1 MLGWV
6 LLAIVLVAIFGLGT
20 VLEVAIELMLAAA
33 LVLALVVVA
42 GYLLVRARTGD
53 RTR

>member
-20 VLEVAIELMLAAA
+20 VLEVAIELLLAA
-33 LVLALVVVA
+33 LLILALIAVG
-42 GYLLVRARTGD
+42 GYLLMRSRGGD

>member
-6 LLAIVLVAIFGLGT
+6 LLFVVLVVIFGLGT
-20 VLEVAIELMLAAA
+20 VLEVALELLLGVV
-33 LVLALVVVA
+33 LVLALIAVV
-42 GYLLVRARTGD
+42 GYLLVRSRAGD